1 MPTLLQIQQ
10 FTRAFIEAD
19 ATKKN
24 GHMRRVARRQARWYC
39 LNKQRL
45 VPDTSSLKPAILHVQ
60 QFTRADIEADVIKK
74 NRHMRGGGRAS
85 TGDLLLLK
93 RTASRP

>member
-24 GHMRRVARRQARWYC
+24 GHMRMRRVARRQARWYC

-45 VPDTSSLKPAILHVQ
+45 VPDI
-60 QFTRADIEADVIKK
+60 
-74 NRHMRGGGRAS
+74 
-85 TGDLLLLK
+85 
-93 RTASRP
+93 